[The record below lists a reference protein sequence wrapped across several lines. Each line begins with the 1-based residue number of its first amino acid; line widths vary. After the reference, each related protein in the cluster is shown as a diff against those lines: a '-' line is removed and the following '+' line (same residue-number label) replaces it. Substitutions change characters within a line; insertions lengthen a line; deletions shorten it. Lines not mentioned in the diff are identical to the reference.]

1 MLAYSFC
8 LRRPGVRSNA
18 HLRTAGKGCKLLQ
31 VQATFDMNHT
41 PKNPVC
47 RPTGDA
53 VPHLPPQDSIRTPA
67 KGFTLI
73 ELLVVIAIIAILA
86 AMLMPALSRARA
98 KAQGVG
104 CLNNTRQLTF
114 AWHMYALDANDRV
127 ANDYGVAE
135 TIQAINNGR
144 LDNWVNNVMTW
155 GASGGVDD
163 RSNTNVQWVANGV
176 LGKYTA
182 GAIGAYKCPAD
193 KYLSPQQSAAGFSQR
208 NRSLS
213 MNSCFGRF
221 SSVDNASDPTYNGR
235 SYFFG
240 NKYVQ
245 YLKQSLVPRP
255 AKTWLFL
262 DEHPDSINDGYFI
275 TDPDANTWQDLP
287 ACYHNGACGFA
298 FADGHSEIRKWLS
311 ATSRYSAVLFRYPN
325 QIAFDAAGK
334 LDMAWYRE
342 RCGYVLLSGAP
353 QYGY

>member
-1 MLAYSFC
+1 MKFNSPEL
-8 LRRPGVRSNA
+8 PGTDKQHFNA
-18 HLRTAGKGCKLLQ
+18 AR
-31 VQATFDMNHT
+31 
-41 PKNPVC
+41 
-47 RPTGDA
+47 
-53 VPHLPPQDSIRTPA
+53 
-67 KGFTLI
+67 GFTLI

-98 KAQGVG
+98 KAQGIG

-127 ANDYGVAE
+127 ANNYGVGE
-135 TIQAINNGR
+135 TIAAINNGH

-155 GASGGVDD
+155 GASTSVED

-193 KYLSPQQSAAGFSQR
+193 RYLSGPQAAAGWSQR

-213 MNSCFGRF
+213 MNCVFGRF
-221 SSVDNASDPTYNGR
+221 SSVATDAGGSPDPTAKGQNWGMQQYN
-235 SYFFG
+235 
-240 NKYVQ
+240 Q
-245 YLKQSLVPRP
+245 YLKTSSVLRS

-275 TDPDANTWQDLP
+275 NNPTASNWQDIP
-287 ACYHNGACGFA
+287 ASYHNGACGFS

-311 ATSRYSAVLFRYPN
+311 ATSRIPVRFYYVTPPT
-325 QIAFDAAGK
+325 FDAAGK
-334 LDMAWYRE
+334 IDFNWYLE
-342 RCGYVLLSGAP
+342 RCGWTQGGQP
-353 QYGY
+353 QFGY